1 MKVQVTQENLSAAL
15 QSVSR
20 VASRNTTLPILAN
33 ILIRTSKNRLLLS
46 ATNLELAISEY
57 VGAKVERE
65 GDITVPARLISEFV
79 QNLPSGTV
87 TLTAE
92 DNSLHIATKN
102 YTSTIHGISAIDFP
116 SIPNIIGDPSA
127 IISGNV
133 LKEAISQVTGAASSD
148 ETRPVLTGVMM
159 KLNDSTI
166 KLAATDSYRLA
177 ERVVEGIQTTKEV
190 QAIVPAR
197 SLQELN
203 RLLNGNEKVAIYI
216 DEGQMKCV
224 AEERELISR
233 LVDGNYPA
241 YEQLIPASSDTSFEV
256 NREELL
262 RLTKVA
268 SLFSKDTAGS
278 VTLESDKSKSKIS
291 LSSIASQV
299 GDNTSSAKVDN
310 LTNSDTVTFNA
321 RYLIEALQT
330 IHDETISFS
339 FSGKLAPCV
348 LRPTNVSEKYL
359 YIIMPL
365 RS

>member
-57 VGAKVERE
+57 VGAKVERD
-65 GDITVPARLISEFV
+65 GDITVPARLITEFV

-87 TLTAE
+87 TLTSE
-92 DNSLHIATKN
+92 DNSLHVATKN
-102 YTSTIHGISAIDFP
+102 YTSTIHGIAATDFP
-116 SIPNIIGDPSA
+116 SIPSISGDPSA
-127 IISGNV
+127 VIDASV
-133 LKEAISQVTGAASSD
+133 LKDAISQVVGAASSD
-148 ETRPVLTGVMM
+148 ETRPVLTGVLM
-159 KLNDSTI
+159 KLTD
-166 KLAATDSYRLA
+166 KMLKFAATDSYRLA
-177 ERVVEGIQTTKEV
+177 ERVVENIQTTKESD
-190 QAIVPAR
+190 AIVPAR
-197 SLQELN
+197 SLQELQ
-203 RLLNGNEKVAIYI
+203 RLLNGDEKVAVYI

-224 AEERELISR
+224 AGERELISR
-233 LVDGNYPA
+233 LVDGSYPA
-241 YEQLIPASSDTSFEV
+241 YEQLIPTESETTFQIE
-256 NREELL
+256 REELL

-278 VTLESDKSKSKIS
+278 VTLESDKAKNKIS

-299 GDNTSSAKVDN
+299 GDNTSAAKVGN
-310 LTNSDTVTFNA
+310 LTNSDQVTFNA

-330 IHDETISFS
+330 MHEQTIEFS

-348 LRPTNVSEKYL
+348 LRPVGKTSNFL